1 MNNQGR
7 FLDKLVVNEVYP
19 ANEVYDYL
27 GRGSQL
33 YISTNF
39 SSLSDLKRTGPQI
52 DKIKVTNIISGWN
65 RFEDGKHIIG
75 HENSRIYFLE
85 KQ

>member
-27 GRGSQL
+27 RRGSQL

-39 SSLSDLKRTGPQI
+39 KRKGCEI
-52 DKIKVTNIISGWN
+52 
-65 RFEDGKHIIG
+65 
-75 HENSRIYFLE
+75 
-85 KQ
+85 